1 MKKLYIITLL
11 LAMMTS
17 VMAQTNIRYVK
28 PAGSGPT
35 DGKYANDGKSW
46 NSPKANIQD
55 AINDLVDN
63 GLTGEVWVAAGT
75 YTPTESTESSGGST
89 LYMAFKIPAG
99 ITVRGGFAGTETKA
113 SERDKTTHNLM
124 GDVYTNKTI
133 LSGKLAATAT
143 KFEWSGEKQKFETK
157 FYGNTYHVVWFAMN
171 GFDASGRANPLTHAA
186 ELEGCVIEDGH
197 ANNSNLAGHPHN
209 AYGGGVYMV
218 ANAVVRNCEVRHCDA
233 SRDGGGIY
241 MDGGGHIEHTFVHD
255 CQTLGTGVENGFGG
269 GVCIDGGSTPDL
281 GVISRSAVC
290 NNVGRVG
297 GGLSIKISNPA
308 YQYNMAASTT
318 LVSNNTSIA
327 SGGGV
332 FLYKGGAIAD
342 LSILANRCNGSGN
355 IVNDIQTGRAGGL
368 FVHDHAKVANTV
380 MWGNTCAANRNVQ
393 YASSRQN
400 SSIEKVDMKFCAL
413 SNADYCDWNNTK
425 KHRVLSL
432 STDNTGTASHNQE
445 LEFPIFKS
453 FPKDDVADKFPIS
466 GHLNDTQLASVDWQV
481 TSESAL
487 HHAGIQTIDLDEK
500 GKTDSPE
507 LTVDVKGENFNPR
520 VTLGAYVSAGPHISP
535 EITATA
541 VNFYVDPNYVFG
553 EHSDTDKGHSWDL
566 PTRYLANVLE
576 IVKNDDLKANP
587 ADWADK
593 TINIYVKEGTINNTD
608 SYRTGRVREMAIEVP
623 SNVNIYGG
631 YAASLE
637 GTDLSLRNPRIY
649 QTVITG
655 EIMGNFDTN
664 VAHLVKLTNVHDV
677 LIDGVQIRDANA
689 WSTAIST
696 VNQNGAAVTIKS
708 STNVKFQNVLIANNL
723 AAQGTAVYADGN
735 SKVSF
740 ENCIFHNNTS
750 QTKQG
755 IIFADDDAQLT
766 FNHCDV
772 LRNVG
777 HASWLD
783 RNATNKWKNSIF
795 FANLSE
801 AVENTNINVAGA
813 HPKALHSFAGT
824 NTNGATGSYCM
835 FDAVSA
841 DVQGRFGGNDTKN
854 QWQYNLQY
862 KIGDTEAAG
871 YPRFINPTRNAGH
884 TIGGDV
890 TFYGRAASYEPHNL
904 NPVVNMATTDGVA
917 HTPGGSSNSWGTDMS
932 TVTNRD
938 FGGLPDIGAIENHQD
953 INSTWENSYTEGQAA
968 YGSIY
973 YVRDYA
979 TEDGD
984 GTTGVP
990 TYDKNSSDELVLN
1003 SHGLGIFAA
1012 DGHKFDG
1019 SSWEYAING
1028 NAAYEGRTLTLPTFT
1043 LSYNDNGTTKY
1054 LGYRITKEDVLIPDT
1069 DPAEY
1074 EHVTTVHMN
1083 KHPKVDWYSVETT
1096 TKKEEAIHFELVLG
1110 DRLTFAIGGKSYGM
1124 GTATRDGK
1132 KVIGFFQNYTGNDA
1146 KFAIDSE
1153 GRVKIAGQ
1161 NLWLNV
1167 AEFATAIAAGY
1178 ESTTTLLLDATTSEG
1193 SAINFTQTFDTQSI
1207 DAKGLQ
1213 WAVDNAKVNGVKAV
1227 RVASGTYTN
1236 HNAANAVSNGQDYAF
1251 MMEDGVDVLG
1261 GYPKFGNPGEE
1272 ERQPKENITNLQ
1284 IQENAPTWDVDPAK
1298 TSALISAEM
1307 GAGSIGRVL
1316 VQPVN
1321 FDKET
1326 KWDGFTIRHGFL
1338 HSWYRHNIKG
1348 NISSIQTE
1356 RIGQAGGAGVYLMG
1370 NGVLENCVVKDNVI
1384 LVVPTLASGSTGS
1397 QATNSPTELGGFHQA
1412 GAGVYMTGTDVIRGT
1427 IKNCEIAGNQLIHKY
1442 WRNSGSAQDESS
1454 WMYGAGLY
1462 QDNGIVYNTI
1472 IHDNMMRVIKGNDAA
1487 TTTGTNDLNEVLVGA
1502 GAFLKR
1508 GEFYNN
1514 TVVNNTAH
1522 TYATTTHTRLVRVP
1536 GVYVYN
1542 SMTMYNCIVAGNT
1555 STGATSGSGHKT
1567 IKFDIPVC
1575 SFSNDALY
1583 NLAEG
1588 NVKVH
1593 YSFIDITYGDAKN
1606 ICKQNDNGGSSS
1618 DGYEYTNIYL
1628 DKYRKTDLST
1638 PYTRAQVY
1646 VQPGAG
1652 VTDAYHLTATSPCFN
1667 AGTENIKNSAQRPV
1681 DPDAGAQEWNE
1692 WITLPDEDADYTFR
1706 IKDCAIDIGAYEFD
1720 GAVGITPDL
1729 TTESGKAIY
1738 YVTPDG
1744 FGSRAANDPE
1754 NAACAQKLQK
1764 VIDAAGRYKFEH
1776 PTTNVVV
1783 KVANGYSS
1791 LHPDNGDKNPGDAGY
1806 VAPYDFNYYATR
1818 TTDQGDENVR
1828 VWSIIIPRGVEVW
1841 GGYTDVPTK
1850 LTDGK
1855 VVKDTENAWS
1865 NDHNGFAL
1873 RSIVENPTYFDSYYQ
1888 NKLTHS
1894 EAFCYHV
1901 VTFTDRVFDFEGT
1914 PYLKADLTAA
1924 GDAATLFTRLSTY
1937 NPASNR
1943 DEKDLLH
1950 MSDVINT
1957 TTDGITNTN
1966 LHRAVLD
1973 GIFVTGGRANAKGE
1987 STSAT
1992 KNINQ
1997 YGGAAIVTDYAHV
2010 RNCILKGNTAINGGA
2025 LALKNQAMVSGSLM
2039 LENSADNHGGA
2050 LYVFEDGTELSD
2062 GTTITAAM
2070 DESAEYPDHNL
2081 SHVFT
2086 TTVVKNTAQVGGG
2099 LWFSDNNPNVRVNS
2113 SVFWGNTAPDQA
2125 NVAGEVNPEKP
2136 VGNTLSAEAF
2146 YPFAYSAIQDVRASG
2161 TNNISLSETNVNG
2174 ARFAGKETDLTARP
2188 LPAGDTDDP
2197 DFSPYYGIMHYSTLT
2212 HAGMPVQNYDLLM
2225 AQTAVS
2231 ATDFTGRSRTA
2242 TASKAGRKYVE
2253 IGARAFDKMLPDKQ
2267 LMLRLFVARSQD
2279 TDINTARELY
2289 KAGVDATAGSDAEY
2303 YGQEGSSFG
2312 YPFQTLYEAL
2322 EYIKMWRTNSEL
2334 LTKAHANNLPF
2345 EIFISQGTYYPKM
2358 DLKGR
2363 TDHALAATFAIP
2375 EGVSL
2380 YGGFKANDFLETG
2393 AEARL
2398 YGKGYV
2404 PKAGAAAAMTDG
2416 DATTAKSIEDN
2427 VESVGAAS
2435 TVIDLIGGG
2444 TKTIYQ
2450 TSTLDILA
2458 ARDHNDNNA
2467 NSIIEPWEFEH
2478 QTILSGDATNDN
2490 NNGVYHVVTVVADQ
2504 NVNGNLP
2511 KASRVLKA
2519 DDETDPTYAN
2529 FGMDVHFEGQRVR
2542 LNGLRIQDGYA
2553 YHYVPEAF
2561 SDDPT
2566 SDYNYYHGGGLLVDG
2581 NRFNDHAN
2589 GRSGSTTDETVY
2601 KHQGRTNAVGY
2612 RDIPVSISGCQFIDN
2627 RGGFGGAISAN
2638 TSLEIYESAFMK
2650 NQAVGMIETFTH
2662 HSSSSADKK
2671 VTVEYPGNGG
2681 AIHSTYKLSA
2691 FNTLFANNE
2700 AVNAN
2705 YPIDPKYYHT
2715 LRNERDGHPTQGLA
2729 IPGGAGGAISVGKAG
2744 FFHIANCDFVRNQAN
2759 MYPAVFTMNPN
2770 YEPGDAKDVTMSSDL
2785 TKYNQL
2791 LNSVFWGNEVNPQMA
2806 ANYDASTTYSKYKFA
2821 SRLITNY
2828 GGKDRTS
2835 EYSASFKSDYTGTP
2849 VDQAALDGSFAETV
2863 WFSAYEGGRG
2873 ITTNNT
2879 ADLRDMVIDATTKHI
2894 IQNIKDGNSNTYQ
2907 NCNISIASENNVIEG
2922 PNFMNPS
2929 KAAGVMGYM
2938 DNADWS
2944 PARMNKF
2951 TDQGSGK
2958 LAQEVS
2964 IASDGKTYQA
2974 TLGDPATAT
2983 GVYAVSRRYNT
2994 EHMNNVP
3001 IGDEEYMKQVVGTTT
3016 RPMLRISSDPAP
3028 GKEVAYID
3036 MGVYEYVHNPLVLN
3050 DGDEVD
3056 VLWVSTEE
3064 KPANGVA
3071 DGSSWEQPTSD
3082 LQRAIETLLA
3092 SRNGHR
3098 KEIRL
3103 MDGTYTPLYTIEGVS
3118 GFYIDTKRLNGSVVT
3133 PVGQTVEQN
3142 FVRSFT
3148 IKGGYSRELE
3158 GECDATKYPAVIA
3171 PQQRMPGNSTR
3182 WDHLIYIADATQRY
3196 GLLNTS
3202 GTAADL
3208 QAYTDGNNHG
3218 ATPNGGSDN
3227 IKTIPI
3233 EIDGVTVF
3241 NDQVNPLSDAVHG
3254 AAIYY
3259 APQTG
3264 STGTFTAKVTTGIT
3278 YYTDEARTIEST
3290 DPTPYYRIS
3299 SEEKA
3304 NPAKLIISKSKII
3317 NTGKQG
3323 GDKNVSAVY
3332 IGQGAGHALL
3342 YNNVFH
3348 SNGGDPL
3355 EAYDSKTINNT
3366 FAVNAGVVNLMN
3378 SSSEP
3383 EAFKSSILNTAMWH
3397 NNLGSTEYGVQFSLP
3412 GTMVGDK
3419 FDVRNN
3425 GEIFRNN
3432 AYTGGAKA
3440 TDDQL
3445 ASLNYNVGLISTN
3458 NDLSDGPNFTDPAN
3472 HDYSIK
3478 ASNRMLN
3485 KGNSDLYYN
3494 TVSSPAKG
3502 RAAAVPERETGDI
3515 IYDYAEFQSTHL
3527 DAAYQ
3532 PRLID
3537 NNIEVG
3543 AYEYQQILQRVF
3555 YVDPIK
3561 TTKDESGESWEH
3573 AMGNG
3578 EIQAAIDMGAL
3589 YHMANSTAEGD
3600 NSAYVFV
3607 KGRKDFHS
3615 TETLTLRDGVKV
3627 FGSMP
3632 SGYTHEHSAE
3642 AEGEGT
3648 DHEKE
3653 NNQLAA
3659 YLKRINNDRA
3669 GIAEPNASKTTI
3681 SGVKVDESTPFT
3693 ATTVSLLD
3701 GFVISAKSSENPE
3714 GKADAA
3720 VLQLTPTS
3728 AVGVTPKVAIRN
3740 VIVSDNDVSDHEGT
3754 NIANID
3760 NALIYEVLMRD
3771 NKVHATNGAVM
3782 TLGTNGWA
3790 VNVTVEGKSVGA
3802 NGTSG
3807 LNGET
3812 ESASHIYSSL
3822 VNYAGDAATEK
3833 TLSGFNYSLED
3844 PNLNYQLAE
3853 MSKHIDACDQTQDA
3867 YNPQKFLPENL
3878 RVFIDYCTDRDLL
3891 GNPRLLCGVSG
3902 ADKIDRGAFETWKVT
3917 QTAVTTDK
3925 GDAEH
3930 THGTWTGTHYYP
3942 HHGSVVYV
3950 MDGKNLI
3957 SNHELVPGF
3966 LLIQQGASLYGNG
3979 YDVNAAYV
3987 AVERNIKQEGS
3998 IVALPY
4004 AMKYNSDDAAAPTYD
4019 GETGVLTLTGAT
4031 SKAWNY
4037 SGSER
4042 SAWDYVFARKDANA
4056 TSTCWHEIADA
4067 ASTDAY
4073 NGVLYEAKNAE
4084 GGRLVRFTAKGADMA
4099 DYVYTESGVS
4109 KTVELRKYDDA
4120 ESNNHDASFTNP
4132 LDMGWNSFGIPYLV
4146 SEYKPYETATTAVH
4160 GAENNGKYM
4169 MNKPHTLWLYYDGNQ
4184 APDGTTTKPTMGD
4197 GGYYSVKAWLPYND
4211 SSSPWH
4217 VTDASGAAIWVGEGI
4232 FTQTATL
4239 DDTESLVFYRP
4250 IYSGGGTG
4258 AKGIRIYGDPT
4269 GIEEVMAEDAKADD
4283 VELVGTEYYTT
4294 DGMQL
4299 REPRRGTIVII
4310 KRIYSNGAVK
4320 ATKQYVK

>member
-1 MKKLYIITLL
+1 
-11 LAMMTS
+11 MMTS

-99 ITVRGGFAGTETKA
+99 ITVRGGFAGTEATAAAREK
-113 SERDKTTHNLM
+113 KPHNLM

-143 KFEWSGEKQKFETK
+143 KFEWSDEKQKFETK

-186 ELEGCVIEDGH
+186 ELEGCVIQEGH

-218 ANAVVRNCEVRHCDA
+218 ANAVVRNCEVQHCDA

-241 MDGGGHIEHTFVHD
+241 MDGGGHIEHTYIHD

-290 NNVGRVG
+290 NNVGRLG

-380 MWGNTCAANRNVQ
+380 MWGNTCAANRDVQ

-432 STDNTGTASHNQE
+432 STDNTGNASHNQE
-445 LEFPIFKS
+445 QGFPIFKS
-453 FPKDDVADKFPIS
+453 IPTAALTDKFPVS

-487 HHAGIQTIDLDEK
+487 HHAGIQTIDLDEQ

-520 VTLGAYVSAGPHISP
+520 VTLGAYVSAAAN
-535 EITATA
+535 ITPQIDGEN

-553 EHSDTDKGHSWDL
+553 EHSAEAKGNSWTL
-566 PTRYLANVLE
+566 PTRFLANVLE
-576 IVKNDDLKANP
+576 LVKQDAEKADAERQWKN
-587 ADWADK
+587 K

-631 YAASLE
+631 YAASLT
-637 GTDLSLRNPRIY
+637 GTNLSVRNPRIY

-655 EIMGNFDTN
+655 EIMGNFNTN

-735 SKVSF
+735 SVVEF

-755 IIFADDDAQLT
+755 IIFADDDAKLT

-783 RNATNKWKNSIF
+783 RNATNKWKNSIL

-841 DVQGRFGGNDTKN
+841 DVQGRFNGNDTKN

-890 TFYGRAASYEPHNL
+890 TFYGRAASFEPHNL
-904 NPVVNMATTDGVA
+904 NPVVNMATTDGVSHEDPNHSA
-917 HTPGGSSNSWGTDMS
+917 TSNSTWGTDMS

-938 FGGLPDIGAIENHQD
+938 FGGLPDIGAIENHKD
-953 INSTWENSYTEGQAA
+953 ESGSWENAYREGQHP
-968 YGSIY
+968 YGSIF
-973 YVRDYA
+973 YVRDYRD
-979 TEDGD
+979 EHGNIDLSKGGD
-984 GTTGVP
+984 G
-990 TYDKNSSDELVLN
+990 L
-1003 SHGLGIFAA
+1003 
-1012 DGHKFDG
+1012 
-1019 SSWEYAING
+1019 SWEHALNG
-1028 NAAYEGRTLTLPTFT
+1028 NAIYQYTVDGIDHKLYD
-1043 LSYNDNGTTKY
+1043 SDHS
-1054 LGYRITKEDVLIPDT
+1054 ITV
-1069 DPAEY
+1069 
-1074 EHVTTVHMN
+1074 V
-1083 KHPKVDWYSVETT
+1083 
-1096 TKKEEAIHFELVLG
+1096 G
-1110 DRLTFAIGGKSYGM
+1110 
-1124 GTATRDGK
+1124 
-1132 KVIGFFQNYTGNDA
+1132 QNYTGTDAYKETYYPTLEERQYYTIESAASPDITDANAKLLKIIGGNTVKAYSWNGSVNAGSLDIKNSDNYVLVTVDASKNQYRIYNKTRNMYLNYPSSRGNNTNTGLQATTDGNTIWRVVINQVESGSNLQNDTREGYYDIYPDDLGDVNNLTTGSLGLNNGNSLL
-1146 KFAIDSE
+1146 FWAIGKPNSAW
-1153 GRVKIAGQ
+1153 R
-1161 NLWLNV
+1161 
-1167 AEFATAIAAGY
+1167 FSPY
-1178 ESTTTLLLDATTSEG
+1178 DATGPCATDGRDNRNNYTDECDNTSFERNNYTYTSGLQYAVNKARHHLILSGRATSGDAGTKAPVQVWIGAG
-1193 SAINFTQTFDTQSI
+1193 SYF
-1207 DAKGLQ
+1207 DAKGYKIQ
-1213 WAVDNAKVNGVKAV
+1213 DGVNVFGGFPAVGNPCELERDPSNPANLTTIQVKEVSGDPEASNYYRNV
-1227 RVASGTYTN
+1227 WETEKTLLNNNTRLAYDWYRVLTQPRNSQATTN
-1236 HNAANAVSNGQDYAF
+1236 NDLGWDGLKPDTSDPANAFKQNDEQIKDDAAF
-1251 MMEDGVDVLG
+1251 R
-1261 GYPKFGNPGEE
+1261 Y
-1272 ERQPKENITNLQ
+1272 I
-1284 IQENAPTWDVDPAK
+1284 
-1298 TSALISAEM
+1298 
-1307 GAGSIGRVL
+1307 
-1316 VQPVN
+1316 
-1321 FDKET
+1321 T
-1326 KWDGFTIRHGFL
+1326 KWDGFTIQGGFCSSSQGHEGGGGVLIRTHG
-1338 HSWYRHNIKG
+1338 
-1348 NISSIQTE
+1348 Q
-1356 RIGQAGGAGVYLMG
+1356 
-1370 NGVLENCVVKDNVI
+1370 LENCIVQYNMGSNVY
-1384 LVVPTLASGSTGS
+1384 
-1397 QATNSPTELGGFHQA
+1397 GG
-1412 GAGVYMTGTDVIRGT
+1412 GLMVRRGDVI
-1427 IKNCEIAGNQLIHKY
+1427 NCVI
-1442 WRNSGSAQDESS
+1442 RNNFNIYLGQSNKVNG
-1454 WMYGAGLY
+1454 GGLS
-1462 QDNGIVYNTI
+1462 TS
-1472 IHDNMMRVIKGNDAA
+1472 RFA
-1487 TTTGTNDLNEVLVGA
+1487 
-1502 GAFLKR
+1502 
-1508 GEFYNN
+1508 
-1514 TVVNNTAH
+1514 
-1522 TYATTTHTRLVRVP
+1522 
-1536 GVYVYN
+1536 
-1542 SMTMYNCIVAGNT
+1542 TMYNCVVYDNDITEGWLGSQVFMNQAIFFNNTITNTGNAHLGARDFFSLGYVEGSTFINNIIWPNGKYSASQNYTVNLNEANVVIENNLMPNSDVSIPGDNDYVKNNRRSDDAQYVKFTDVANGNFRLLTGSNAINEGLDNPYKYTVDGKFAT
-1555 STGATSGSGHKT
+1555 SFSGATKT
-1567 IKFDIPVC
+1567 TV
-1575 SFSNDALY
+1575 SL
-1583 NLAEG
+1583 
-1588 NVKVH
+1588 
-1593 YSFIDITYGDAKN
+1593 
-1606 ICKQNDNGGSSS
+1606 
-1618 DGYEYTNIYL
+1618 
-1628 DKYRKTDLST
+1628 
-1638 PYTRAQVY
+1638 
-1646 VQPGAG
+1646 PG
-1652 VTDAYHLTATSPCFN
+1652 
-1667 AGTENIKNSAQRPV
+1667 
-1681 DPDAGAQEWNE
+1681 
-1692 WITLPDEDADYTFR
+1692 EDADYTER
-1706 IKDCAIDIGAYEFD
+1706 VKDCRVDIGAYEYDDVTSID
-1720 GAVGITPDL
+1720 GEDIGDNTIA
-1729 TTESGKAIY
+1729 Y
-1738 YVTPDG
+1738 YVTPEG
-1744 FGSRAANDPE
+1744 YGTRAANDPA

-1764 VIDAAGRYKFEH
+1764 VIDAAGRYKYLN
-1776 PTTNVVV
+1776 PTKKVIV
-1783 KVANGYSS
+1783 KVANSYA
-1791 LHPDNGDKNPGDAGY
+1791 LEHDA
-1806 VAPYDFNYYATR
+1806 DENSHFQYYATR

-1828 VWSIIIPRGVEVW
+1828 VWSIMIPRGVEVW
-1841 GGYTDVPTK
+1841 GGYTDVARSNQTVASWTNDDNGFK
-1850 LTDGK
+1850 AEDGK
-1855 VVKDTENAWS
+1855 DARNIVK
-1865 NDHNGFAL
+1865 
-1873 RSIVENPTYFDSYYQ
+1873 NPTYFDSYYK
-1888 NKLTHS
+1888 NKLDHS
-1894 EAFCYHV
+1894 EAYCYHV

-1914 PYLKADLTAA
+1914 PYLKADLTREGSAA
-1924 GDAATLFTRLSTY
+1924 ALFATRSTY

-1943 DEKDLLH
+1943 DEDDLLH

-1973 GIFVTGGRANAKGE
+1973 GIFVTGGKADAKGE

-2025 LALKNQAMVSGSLM
+2025 LALKNHAMVSGSLM
-2039 LENSADNHGGA
+2039 LENTADNHGGA
-2050 LYVFEDGTELSD
+2050 LYVFENGTELSD

-2070 DESAEYPDHNL
+2070 DESAQYPDHNL

-2174 ARFAGKETDLTARP
+2174 ARFAGKETDLTERP
-2188 LPAGDTDDP
+2188 LPAGDPSDTE
-2197 DFSPYYGIMHYSTLT
+2197 FSPYYGIMHYSTLT

-2289 KAGVDATAGSDAEY
+2289 KAGVGATEGSDAEY

-2380 YGGFKANDFLETG
+2380 YGGFKANDFTG
-2393 AEARL
+2393 TDAVPEKL

-2416 DATTAKSIEDN
+2416 GNIENN
-2427 VESVGAAS
+2427 VESVGDDSTAS
-2435 TVIDLIGGG
+2435 IDLIDADGNPTGE

-2450 TSTLDILA
+2450 TPTLAILA

-2504 NVNGNLP
+2504 NVNGKLP

-2519 DDETDPTYAN
+2519 DDVAEDADKY
-2529 FGMDVHFEGQRVR
+2529 GMDVHFEGQRVR

-2553 YHYVPEAF
+2553 FHYVPEAF

-2589 GRSGSTTDETVY
+2589 GRSGSPNDETVY
-2601 KHQGRTNAVGY
+2601 KHKGRTNAVGY

-2627 RGGFGGAISAN
+2627 RGGFGGAVSAN

-2650 NQAVGMIETFTH
+2650 NQAVGMSESFNH
-2662 HSSSSADKK
+2662 PGHGD

-2700 AVNAN
+2700 AVNAK

-2715 LRNERDGHPTQGLA
+2715 LRNESSSHTGLA

-2770 YEPGDAKDVTMSSDL
+2770 YEPGDAKDVKMTSDL

-2791 LNSVFWGNEVNPQMA
+2791 LNSVFWGNEVNPEMA
-2806 ANYDASTTYSKYKFA
+2806 AKYDASNERFKFA
-2821 SRLITNY
+2821 SRLVVNY
-2828 GGKDRTS
+2828 GGKNRNYN
-2835 EYSASFKSDYTGTP
+2835 ENYNSAFNHVGVPSSQSD
-2849 VDQAALDGSFAETV
+2849 LDEHFAEAI
-2863 WFSAYEGGRG
+2863 WFSAYEEGRA
-2873 ITTNNT
+2873 ITANNT
-2879 ADLRDMVIDATTKHI
+2879 ADLRDVVITAAGTGAKHI
-2894 IQNIKDGNSNTYQ
+2894 IKNIADENSNTYQ
-2907 NCNISIASENNVIEG
+2907 NCNVTIASENNVIEG

-2929 KAAGVMGYM
+2929 KAAGIMGYM
-2938 DNADWS
+2938 DNADWA

-2958 LAQEVS
+2958 LAQTVS
-2964 IASDGKTYQA
+2964 IASDGKTYKA
-2974 TLGDPATAT
+2974 TFNDVSAAT

-2994 EHMNNVP
+2994 EHTNNVP

-3016 RPMLRISSDPAP
+3016 KPMLRISSDPAP
-3028 GKEVAYID
+3028 GKEKAYID

-3050 DGDEVD
+3050 NGDEVD
-3056 VLWVSTEE
+3056 VLWVSTQE

-3071 DGSSWEQPTSD
+3071 DGSTWETPTSD

-3118 GFYIDTKRLNGSVVT
+3118 GFYIDTKRLNGSVILPEGAT
-3133 PVGQTVEQN
+3133 QGQQSEYN
-3142 FVRSFT
+3142 VRSFT
-3148 IKGGYSRELE
+3148 IKGGYSRDLE

-3196 GLLNTS
+3196 GLVNTT
-3202 GTAADL
+3202 GGAAGLD
-3208 QAYTDGNNHG
+3208 AYNAENYEG
-3218 ATPNGGSDN
+3218 AALGGDAST

-3233 EIDGVTVF
+3233 EIDGVTVI
-3241 NDQVNPLSDAVHG
+3241 NDQVNPLSLAGDKKVQG

-3259 APQTG
+3259 ADDPNLDNAG
-3264 STGTFTAKVTTGIT
+3264 KSKGTYPANVTKTIT
-3278 YYTDEARTIEST
+3278 YYTTGAKTDVSSTPTEFFTIESV
-3290 DPTPYYRIS
+3290 RK
-3299 SEEKA
+3299 E
-3304 NPAKLIISKSKII
+3304 NPAKLIISKTKILG
-3317 NTGKQG
+3317 TGVEG
-3323 GDKNVSAVY
+3323 NKNAGAVY
-3332 IGQGAGHALL
+3332 IGKGIGHALL
-3342 YNNVFH
+3342 YNNVFS
-3348 SNGGDPL
+3348 SNYGNPL
-3355 EAYDSKTINNT
+3355 EGWDVTTINNT
-3366 FAVNAGVVNLMN
+3366 FALNGGKIVLDNTDGE
-3378 SSSEP
+3378 S
-3383 EAFKSSILNTAMWH
+3383 FKSSIINTAMWL
-3397 NNLGSTEYGVQFSLP
+3397 NNYDGGAYGDQFSLP
-3412 GTMVGDK
+3412 GTLADDK
-3419 FDVRNN
+3419 FDIKNN
-3425 GEIFRNN
+3425 EAIFRNN
-3432 AYTGGAKA
+3432 AFTGGEQISS
-3440 TDDQL
+3440 DQMD
-3445 ASLNYNVGLISTN
+3445 AYKHNVGLISTN
-3458 NDLSDGPNFTDPAN
+3458 SHLTDGPNFVNPSATDIMNAN
-3472 HDYSIK
+3472 YSIL
-3478 ASNRMLN
+3478 ASNRLLN
-3485 KGNSDLYYN
+3485 KGNNDSYEKSVVAP
-3494 TVSSPAKG
+3494 VSTLALGVPDPIYSECTIYEY
-3502 RAAAVPERETGDI
+3502 AAHPTTD
-3515 IYDYAEFQSTHL
+3515 L
-3527 DAAYQ
+3527 DAAYL
-3532 PRLID
+3532 PRFQED
-3537 NNIEVG
+3537 IEIG
-3543 AYEYQQILQRVF
+3543 AYEYQYPLQRVF
-3555 YVDPIK
+3555 YVDPSKPSIAENDG
-3561 TTKDESGESWEH
+3561 TTWEK

-3578 EIQAAIDMGAL
+3578 DIKKAVDNAAL
-3589 YHMANSTAEGD
+3589 YHMSHSGDTGD

-3607 KGRKDFHS
+3607 KGKKDFHS
-3615 TETLTLRDGVKV
+3615 GETVTLRNGVKV

-3632 SGYTHEHSAE
+3632 SGYTNEHSTE
-3642 AEGEGT
+3642 DEGEGDT
-3648 DHEKE
+3648 HEKE

-3669 GIAEPNASKTTI
+3669 GIAEPNASKTTLA
-3681 SGVKVDESTPFT
+3681 GVDVDADVDFTES
-3693 ATTVSLLD
+3693 TVSLLD
-3701 GFVISAKSSENPE
+3701 GFVISAKSPENPD
-3714 GKADAA
+3714 GKVNAP
-3720 VLQLTPTS
+3720 VLKLTPKSTGS
-3728 AVGVTPKVAIRN
+3728 IIPKVAIRN
-3740 VIVSDNDVSDHEGT
+3740 VIVNDNDASEHSGI
-3754 NIANID
+3754 NIAEID

-3782 TLGTNGWA
+3782 KLGTNGWA
-3790 VNVTVEGKSVGA
+3790 VNVTVEGKSLGAGA
-3802 NGTSG
+3802 NTDEVY
-3807 LNGET
+3807 NGGE
-3812 ESASHIYSSL
+3812 HILSSI
-3822 VNYAGDAATEK
+3822 VNYGNEPSTK
-3833 TLSGFNYSLED
+3833 NTLSGYNYELED
-3844 PNLNYQLAE
+3844 KNLNYQLAE
-3853 MSKHIDACDQTQDA
+3853 KSKHIDECATTV
-3867 YNPQKFLPENL
+3867 PSSLPANL
-3878 RVFIDYCTDRDLL
+3878 QVFIDYAHDRDLL
-3891 GNPRLLCGVSG
+3891 GNPRMMYL
-3902 ADKIDRGAFETWKVT
+3902 ADNGKTTFIDRGAFETWKVDVE
-3917 QTAVTTDK
+3917 AVTTDE
-3925 GDAEH
+3925 GIASDADTDH
-3930 THGTWTGTHYYP
+3930 NGWSGTHYYP

-4019 GETGVLTLTGAT
+4019 TNGVLTLTGAT

-4084 GGRLVRFTAKGADMA
+4084 GGRLVRFTAKGNDMA

-4132 LDMGWNSFGIPYLV
+4132 LDMGWNCFGIPYLV

-4250 IYSGGGTG
+4250 IYTAGGGTG